1 MKDPEQVF
9 GHKEFQI
16 SMEEVLQLERS
27 VRIYT
32 SMPPKFFLHLVG
44 IVSRDEN
51 VEYYNY
57 RRAVP
62 LKVLAERKVH

>member
-9 GHKEFQI
+9 GSKEFQI

-32 SMPPKFFLHLVG
+32 SIPSKFFLHLVG

-62 LKVLAERKVH
+62 LNTLAERKVH